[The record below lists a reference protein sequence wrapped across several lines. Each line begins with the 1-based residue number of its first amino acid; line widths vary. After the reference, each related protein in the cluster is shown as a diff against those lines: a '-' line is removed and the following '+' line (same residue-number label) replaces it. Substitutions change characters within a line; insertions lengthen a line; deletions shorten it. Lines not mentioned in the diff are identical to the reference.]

1 MASDENEAAQANA
14 ETALNERSVKSTLPD
29 PTGGTMP
36 PGVGPRSGYGS
47 LPGAEF
53 PTAVYA
59 STIAAF
65 GLILLSSWLAFGG
78 ATGADLDLAV
88 ATVLGLVFFSL
99 PLIMRRTAHLPKQ
112 RVELRNFLS
121 ARVEI
126 ATGTLKGSEAWMQV
140 LIIPL
145 SLVFAAI
152 AIGAVNVLFS

>member
-1 MASDENEAAQANA
+1 MASDEAAHANTQAA
-14 ETALNERSVKSTLPD
+14 ALNGRSAESTSPQGNAPGETPRSAYGTLPGD
-29 PTGGTMP
+29 
-36 PGVGPRSGYGS
+36 
-47 LPGAEF
+47 EF
-53 PTAVYA
+53 PAAVYA

-65 GLILLSSWLAFGG
+65 ALILLASWLAFGG

-99 PLIMRRTAHLPKQ
+99 PLLMRRTARRRKQ
-112 RVELRNFLS
+112 RVELRKFLS
-121 ARVEI
+121 SPVEI

-152 AIGAVNVLFS
+152 AIGAVNVFFS